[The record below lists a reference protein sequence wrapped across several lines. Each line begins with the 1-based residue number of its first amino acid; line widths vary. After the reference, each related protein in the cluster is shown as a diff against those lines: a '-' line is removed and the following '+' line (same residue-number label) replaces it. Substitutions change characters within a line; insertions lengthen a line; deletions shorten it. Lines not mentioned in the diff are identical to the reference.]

1 MNHFWPKDLAQESR
15 KTSPRKGSRLLPSG
29 DRTIPRKA
37 GDSPK
42 KGRHR
47 VNTQLPV
54 LRIVFA
60 ATAALLILLVVHA
73 ALEAF
78 SQTTVVLAGV

>member
-1 MNHFWPKDLAQESR
+1 M
-15 KTSPRKGSRLLPSG
+15 
-29 DRTIPRKA
+29 A
-37 GDSPK
+37 GDAPK

-60 ATAALLILLVVHA
+60 ATAALLIFLVVHA

-78 SQTTVVLAGV
+78 SQTTVVLAGA

>member
-15 KTSPRKGSRLLPSG
+15 KTSPRKENRLLPSG
-29 DRTIPRKA
+29 DRTIPRMA
-37 GDSPK
+37 GDAPK

-60 ATAALLILLVVHA
+60 ATAALLIFLVVHA

-78 SQTTVVLAGV
+78 SQTTVVLAGA

>member
-1 MNHFWPKDLAQESR
+1 MGEKP
-15 KTSPRKGSRLLPSG
+15 
-29 DRTIPRKA
+29 
-37 GDSPK
+37 PK

-60 ATAALLILLVVHA
+60 ATAAVILFLVVHA
-73 ALEAF
+73 ALGAF
-78 SQTTVVLAGV
+78 SQTTSVLAGA